1 MFPFYKFTFKLIENI
16 PDESKKVILPN
27 NEIAN
32 GITKIPVSDN
42 LKNELMTHNELVKN
56 QKLEIIIFQ
65 Y

>member
-1 MFPFYKFTFKLIENI
+1 MKV
-16 PDESKKVILPN
+16 KKVILPN